1 MIVSCDGCQTKY
13 KLGDDK
19 VPEAGIRVRCP
30 KCRFVWRLTPPPA
43 AVDTG
48 IEITTSQFDAGVPL
62 AETPVGGWN
71 APEQQRAAAVM
82 MESEPSVMEEE
93 VEISGTEP
101 AAAEQP
107 AQPSI
112 DETPEMKNKRDRAK
126 RLARVFVSDILV
138 YNQEKRD
145 RGLADGDLMTVL
157 GPEIKKAWEA
167 YKEKIGS
174 EVTESSEYFRT
185 ALNEILADGQQ
196 VF

>member
-1 MIVSCDGCQTKY
+1 MIVTCDGCRTKY
-13 KLGDDK
+13 MLGEDK
-19 VPEAGIRVRCP
+19 VPMAGIRVRCP
-30 KCRFVWRLTPPPA
+30 KCRYVWRLTPPQP
-43 AVDTG
+43 AVDG
-48 IEITTSQFDAGVPL
+48 DIEITTNEYSTGVPL

-71 APEQQRAAAVM
+71 APEQYRTAVVT
-82 MESEPSVMEEE
+82 EPAEPPVMETE
-93 VEISGTEP
+93 VEITGTEP
-101 AAAEQP
+101 AAAAPE
-107 AQPSI
+107 AVETVE
-112 DETPEMKNKRDRAK
+112 ETPEMKKKRERAR

-174 EVTESSEYFRT
+174 EVAESSEYFRT